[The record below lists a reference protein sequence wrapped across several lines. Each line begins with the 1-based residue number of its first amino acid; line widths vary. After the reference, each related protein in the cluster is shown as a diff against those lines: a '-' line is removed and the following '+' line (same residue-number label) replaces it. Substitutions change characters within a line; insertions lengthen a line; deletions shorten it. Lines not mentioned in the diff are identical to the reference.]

1 MSTSILERV
10 ERSPGCPATKE
21 ITMNA
26 DDILRIVLG
35 LIILAGVFTAAWGV
49 ATLLRLMVE

>member
-1 MSTSILERV
+1 M
-10 ERSPGCPATKE
+10 PGHQET
-21 ITMNA
+21 TMNA

>member
-1 MSTSILERV
+1 M
-10 ERSPGCPATKE
+10 PGHKE
-21 ITMNA
+21 IIMNA